1 MAFVLENNPV
11 LLLHTIVSYYTF
23 CTIKKLVLQLGVVDN
38 LSYAEKSAKFTSF
51 KNYENNSRIVKIMTK
66 NTVAPGRLGHGEGQ
80 CLAFNKMF
88 FV

>member
-1 MAFVLENNPV
+1 MQ
-11 LLLHTIVSYYTF
+11 
-23 CTIKKLVLQLGVVDN
+23 K
-38 LSYAEKSAKFTSF
+38 KSAKFTSF

-88 FV
+88 FCLV